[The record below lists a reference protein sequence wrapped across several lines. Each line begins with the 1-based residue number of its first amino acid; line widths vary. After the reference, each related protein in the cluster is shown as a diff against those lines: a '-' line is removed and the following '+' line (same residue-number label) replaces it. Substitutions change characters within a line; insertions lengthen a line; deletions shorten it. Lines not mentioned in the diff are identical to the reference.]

1 MSLVDEARPET
12 VTTHDIQSADGLK
25 LFVRDYPAVAPETGL
40 PVVCIH
46 GLTRNSRDFELVA
59 PRIAALG
66 RRTLALDVR
75 GRGNSQRDPDAAHYS
90 PVIYVQDVIRV
101 LDQLGVKRAVFIG
114 TSMGGI
120 ITMSLAVTAG
130 RYIAAAVLNDV
141 GPVLEGAGLE
151 RIAGYVGKVMRYDSV
166 DAAVAATK
174 AAQAA
179 AHPNRDDAFW
189 RRFVRRTA
197 RIEADGG
204 VTLDYD
210 PAIANAFANG
220 AAPVDMTTLFE
231 ALAKVPVLVVRGG
244 ESDLLSREGI
254 DLMRIVKPNLLAV
267 EAPGVGHAPTLEE
280 DESWNAIV
288 DFLAVV
294 D

>member
-1 MSLVDEARPET
+1 MVAARDACDTAPLRSEPAQPADQDA
-12 VTTHDIQSADGLK
+12 VLALGLEVGDHDGEGLAH
-25 LFVRDYPAVAPETGL
+25 DAPAVDREA
-40 PVVCIH
+40 V
-46 GLTRNSRDFELVA
+46 
-59 PRIAALG
+59 LG
-66 RRTLALDVR
+66 AER
-75 GRGNSQRDPDAAHYS
+75 
-90 PVIYVQDVIRV
+90 
-101 LDQLGVKRAVFIG
+101 QLG
-114 TSMGGI
+114 
-120 ITMSLAVTAG
+120 LL
-130 RYIAAAVLNDV
+130 IALK
-141 GPVLEGAGLE
+141 GAGLE

-288 DFLAVV
+288 DFLAAV